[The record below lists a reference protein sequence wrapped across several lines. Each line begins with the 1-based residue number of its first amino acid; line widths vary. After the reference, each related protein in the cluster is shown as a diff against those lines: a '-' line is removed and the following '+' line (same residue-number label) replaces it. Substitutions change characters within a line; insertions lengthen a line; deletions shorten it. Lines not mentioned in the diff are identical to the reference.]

1 MEFLHARIHHA
12 RLHELSATGQ
22 TSADFAR
29 DVVFVHCPTC
39 GDAYFA
45 DLDPEEEPQLLDD
58 EEWAAQTRLAGEC
71 PDHAHRFTV

>member
-1 MEFLHARIHHA
+1 MDFLHARIHHA
-12 RLHELSATGQ
+12 RLRELSATGEAP
-22 TSADFAR
+22 ADFAH

-45 DLDPEEEPQLLDD
+45 DLNPWDEPRLLDE
-58 EEWAAQTRLAGEC
+58 EEWAAQTHLADEC